1 MAKKKVESRQCCID
15 GTVSCKC
22 ESDDKCIE
30 VLKRYAKVVYC
41 NDDKCL
47 FNVALPYEYFVN
59 RGKNH
64 KPFKDDSFHGVCG
77 RVDIGLR
84 FKTSGGRGIEDKV
97 TDRNAICTV
106 RSDKGYKGHMDFSK
120 LLQSDG
126 TPYGGVIPDPVTP
139 DAAFHV

>member
-84 FKTSGGRGIEDKV
+84 LKTIGARGIED
-97 TDRNAICTV
+97 
-106 RSDKGYKGHMDFSK
+106 K